1 MKRLLLFLLLLL
13 AARASGQD
21 AMLSVS
27 GRVVDAVTGEPLPYA
42 SVSLD
47 KGRGTLA
54 NIEGEFR
61 LTASPQDILT
71 FSFVGFEKTSMQ
83 AWEVPSR
90 VRLKPYEQ
98 VLREVE
104 VRPVDKMDVLAGVI
118 RNLKRDFSKHK
129 KDRQAYFM
137 RALMKN
143 DRDSYLIESL
153 MGWRSAVNLRDDETF
168 SGIYGLNAQGG
179 MSRMGLFSTNLS
191 RLAEISPSAFQSVY
205 WEKTLKPLH
214 SLSTARKYYDVSL
227 ETLTGDGDE
236 KLYRLSFRW
245 KGLKPK
251 TQEGR
256 RYMTGDAYVDAKTMR
271 LLRFEG
277 KVGNAF
283 QSVDGRRLPTSIG
296 YHISFD
302 YTKGYA
308 AVNNMAVQ
316 GGNGAM
322 TYRIL
327 LFDAHADDLAAA
339 SGGFVGSNIISNLT
353 YAKYDSTLWEKYD
366 IVKRTREEELCS
378 LLNKLLLSGNK

>member
-1 MKRLLLFLLLLL
+1 
-13 AARASGQD
+13 
-21 AMLSVS
+21 
-27 GRVVDAVTGEPLPYA
+27 
-42 SVSLD
+42 
-47 KGRGTLA
+47 
-54 NIEGEFR
+54 
-61 LTASPQDILT
+61 
-71 FSFVGFEKTSMQ
+71 
-83 AWEVPSR
+83 
-90 VRLKPYEQ
+90 
-98 VLREVE
+98 
-104 VRPVDKMDVLAGVI
+104 
-118 RNLKRDFSKHK
+118 
-129 KDRQAYFM
+129 
-137 RALMKN
+137 
-143 DRDSYLIESL
+143 
-153 MGWRSAVNLRDDETF
+153 
-168 SGIYGLNAQGG
+168 
-179 MSRMGLFSTNLS
+179 MGLFSTNLS
-191 RLAEISPSAFQSVY
+191 RLAEISPSAFKSVY

-227 ETLTGDGDE
+227 ETLTGDGDG

-283 QSVDGRRLPTSIG
+283 QSVDGRRLPTSIAF
-296 YHISFD
+296 HLSLD

-308 AVNNMAVQ
+308 AVNNLAVQ

-366 IVKRTREEELCS
+366 IVKRTREEELVAFGETMLTPQDVADEKEENPETQEPESERDIHYPAPFTPLMERCFYLIEVS
-378 LLNKLLLSGNK
+378 QALLAWKLKKLCRFAAGVKEVKDVTFTP